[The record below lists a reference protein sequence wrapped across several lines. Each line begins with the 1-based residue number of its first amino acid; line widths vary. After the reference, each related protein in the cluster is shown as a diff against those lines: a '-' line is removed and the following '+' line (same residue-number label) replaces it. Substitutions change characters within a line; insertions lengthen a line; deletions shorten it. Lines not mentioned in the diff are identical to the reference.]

1 MSMQTEKKEVIN
13 RLKRI
18 EGQLRG
24 VQKMIQEDQECIDI
38 VTQLTAIRSSINS
51 TLGVVIS
58 NRISQ
63 VIHHPEE
70 DSKDQEE
77 RIQEALKMIIKK

>member
-63 VIHHPEE
+63 VIHHPEK
-70 DSKDQEE
+70 DAKDQEE

>member
-70 DSKDQEE
+70 DAKDQEE

>member
-1 MSMQTEKKEVIN
+1 MQTEKKEVIN

>member
-1 MSMQTEKKEVIN
+1 
-13 RLKRI
+13 
-18 EGQLRG
+18 
-24 VQKMIQEDQECIDI
+24 MIQEDQECIDI

-70 DSKDQEE
+70 DAKDQ
-77 RIQEALKMIIKK
+77 RRAYSRSIKDDYQKITFYLQGYMNLKFIRAPLKTP